1 MAYRKTLMLD
11 RRRFLGGACAT
22 LWLPDSASAN
32 PRTPEGGRLA
42 FSVLREGS
50 DIGSHV
56 VTFARTGDEL
66 TIRIAIDLVVKLGPV
81 PLYRYE
87 HRATEIWNGSSFAS
101 IDAQTNDDGKR
112 MTVKAQ
118 RLASAVSVGSSNKGN
133 YEAPANAL
141 PSTHWNRRMLDGP
154 FFNTQTGELLSNA
167 VTPRGMTTVETGS
180 GRRINVRR
188 FEIVGPITLESWYDD
203 QQTWAGLQFK
213 GQDGS
218 QIVYK
223 RQD

>member
-1 MAYRKTLMLD
+1 MLD
-11 RRRFLGGACAT
+11 RRHFLGGACAS
-22 LWLPDSASAN
+22 LWLSDARAAAAPVVDGAQ
-32 PRTPEGGRLA
+32 LA
-42 FSVLREGS
+42 FSVLREGRE
-50 DIGSHV
+50 IGAHV
-56 VTFARTGDEL
+56 LTFARSGDL
-66 TIRIAIDLVVKLGPV
+66 STIQVAIDLVVKLGPV
-81 PLYRYE
+81 PVYRYE
-87 HRATEIWNGSSFAS
+87 HRATEIWNGANFAS
-101 IDAQTNDDGKR
+101 IDAITNDNGKR

-118 RLASAVSVGSSNKGN
+118 RLAKAVSVESSMQGN

-154 FFNTQTGELLSNA
+154 FFNTQLGDLMSNA
-167 VTPRGMTTVETGS
+167 VTPRGATTVETGS
-180 GRRINVRR
+180 GRKINVRR
-188 FEIVGPITLESWYDD
+188 FEIAGQLTLESWYDD

>member
-1 MAYRKTLMLD
+1 MLD
-11 RRRFLGGACAT
+11 RRVFLGGACAS
-22 LWLPDSASAN
+22 LCLPDAARAN
-32 PRTPEGGRLA
+32 PRTPESGRLA

-56 VTFARTGDEL
+56 VTFARNGDEL
-66 TIRIAIDLVVKLGPV
+66 TVRVAIDLVVRLGPV
-81 PLYRYE
+81 PVYRYE
-87 HRATEIWNGSSFAS
+87 HRATELWNGAGFRSLE
-101 IDAQTNDDGKR
+101 AQTNDDGKR
-112 MTVKAQ
+112 MSVKAQ
-118 RLASAVSVGSSNKGN
+118 RLANAVSVESSNKGN

-167 VTPRGMTTVETGS
+167 VTPRGTATVETSS
-180 GRRINVRR
+180 GRKISVRR

-213 GQDGS
+213 GKDGS
-218 QIVYK
+218 QVVYK

>member
-1 MAYRKTLMLD
+1 MLD
-11 RRRFLGGACAT
+11 RRLFLGGACAS
-22 LWLPDSASAN
+22 LWLSEAASAN
-32 PRTPEGGRLA
+32 PRTPDGGRLA
-42 FSVLREGS
+42 FSVLREGA
-50 DIGSHV
+50 DIGAHV
-56 VTFARTGDEL
+56 VTFARNGDDL
-66 TIRIAIDLVVKLGPV
+66 TIRVAIDLVVRLGPV

-87 HRATEIWNGSSFAS
+87 HRATEIWNGTSFRS
-101 IDAQTNDDGKR
+101 LEAQTNDDGKR

-118 RLASAVSVGSSNKGN
+118 RLANAVSVESSNKGT

-167 VTPRGMTTVETGS
+167 VTPRGATTVETVS
-180 GRRINVRR
+180 GRKISVRR
-188 FEIVGPITLESWYDD
+188 FEIVGLIKLETWYDD